1 MNLTKRITGVI
12 ALVVIL
18 LLLAGVPVLLWWLG
32 QPFIPT
38 SVPDLGQALGVLFR
52 RDDGSVVVLLIYL
65 VAWIA
70 WLYLSIALLVEG
82 WAAIRRI
89 PAPQLPGFRLPQ
101 GIAKR
106 LVAAALLAFVA
117 TPAIANANPV
127 PPPAVAT
134 QPAVTTTT
142 TLPATITDDTPPAP
156 NVVKHTVGPGDSLWA
171 LAEHYLGDPNRY
183 PEIFDA
189 NKGII
194 QANGTRLTNPDVIV
208 DGTVLMIP
216 TAPEAPAPEPA
227 APEAPA
233 PEPSTSTPTSS
244 PAPDPSNTPTP
255 NTPEASEVSDS
266 GLESHAP
273 VIDADQE
280 EQADHMPMVTT
291 FGAGSLL
298 AGGVVLLIAN
308 RRSAQRRTRR
318 RGAELAMPTG
328 QTAAVEHELRVVGD
342 VLAIEEVDQALRAL
356 ARHCR
361 TSGQELPAIR
371 VARMTAT
378 TFELYLHQPCQLP
391 APWEGLSD
399 QTLWSLPVGAAIP
412 PPEQQE
418 PEEQL
423 PAPYP
428 SLVTIGHDIEG
439 AHILLDLEHIGELA
453 ITGDIETAEEIL
465 AALAIELATSTWA
478 DDITITLVGAF
489 PEMEDT
495 LQTGRIRYLPT
506 AGRLFEELAAR
517 AAADRE
523 TLRLEN
529 TTDPHQAR
537 IKITAPSTWYPEVV
551 LLSQPLTQRQEKQLN
566 QLLNQLPRVAI
577 AAVSLGERPSDWT
590 LIHEHGNH
598 IIQPLDLTI
607 TPQRVPTAQYKRL
620 LEIADITTH
629 GQAVSNQYTPADVT
643 DLINQAT
650 KITQEATHT
659 AKPDNTTTT
668 PAPEEPTIP
677 QEDPPTAVVAARALD
692 EEELPPTL
700 PAIEDDTVTDTEAD
714 DAAAAPET
722 GPRPD
727 QPYLQLLGPIQLL
740 NTPGTAETKRQKR
753 MIEYLAYLMLTPTVS
768 IDSIDEAIWPNRRTQ
783 DNTATRNSVTSRLRK
798 WIGTTTSQTP
808 RLEMNTYKV
817 NDVGCDWTDF
827 QNLTNQ
833 PLARIPTPN
842 LTAAVD
848 LVHGPVLK
856 GAGIRYW
863 AWAEPLRQE
872 MITRITD
879 VCYELATR
887 QLVADNYTACETT
900 LARALAVEPGD
911 EQLWRM
917 RILAAHARH
926 NPAAVDEA
934 INRLYAQLEALD
946 TTPEDRTEEF
956 LTELRKGTALTT
968 LMEMI

>member
-12 ALVVIL
+12 ALVAIL
-18 LLLAGVPVLLWWLG
+18 LLLAGVPMLLWWLG

-38 SVPDLGQALGVLFR
+38 AVPDLGQAIGALFR
-52 RDDGSVVVLLIYL
+52 RDDGTMVLLLIYL

-70 WLYLSIALLVEG
+70 WLYLSIAVLVEG
-82 WAAIRRI
+82 WAAIRRL

-117 TPAIANANPV
+117 TPAIANANP
-127 PPPAVAT
+127 PATAAAV

-142 TLPATITDDTPPAP
+142 TLPATITDDTPQAP
-156 NVVKHTVGPGDSLWA
+156 NIVKHTVGPEDSLWN

-194 QANGTRLTNPDVIV
+194 QANGTRLTNPDIIV
-208 DGTVLMIP
+208 DGTVLTIP
-216 TAPEAPAPEPA
+216 TTPEPATPAPTTPEPSSEPSTPAPVNNPAPHIPDAPEAPE
-227 APEAPA
+227 
-233 PEPSTSTPTSS
+233 T
-244 PAPDPSNTPTP
+244 
-255 NTPEASEVSDS
+255 SEVSDS
-266 GLESHAP
+266 GVETHAP
-273 VIDADQE
+273 VIDVDQE

-291 FGAGSLL
+291 FGAGSIL
-298 AGGVVLLIAN
+298 AGGVVLFIAN
-308 RRSAQRRTRR
+308 RRFTQRRNRR

-328 QTAAVEHELRVVGD
+328 QTAAVEQELRVVSN

-356 ARHCR
+356 AQHCR
-361 TSGQELPAIR
+361 TSGQELPEIR

-428 SLVTIGHDIEG
+428 SLVTIGHDAEG
-439 AHILLDLEHIGELA
+439 AHVLLDLEHIGELA

-478 DDITITLVGAF
+478 DDITVTLVGAF

-517 AAADRE
+517 AATDRE

-566 QLLNQLPRVAI
+566 QLLTQLPRVAI
-577 AAVSLGERPSDWT
+577 AAVSLGDRPSDWT

-598 IIQPLDLTI
+598 IIQPLGLTI
-607 TPQRVPTAQYKRL
+607 TPQRVPTTQYKRL
-620 LEIADITTH
+620 LEIANITTH
-629 GQAVSNQYTPADVT
+629 GQEVSNQYTQADVT

-659 AKPDNTTTT
+659 PEPDTTT
-668 PAPEEPTIP
+668 PTTVDEEPATP
-677 QEDPPTAVVAARALD
+677 QEDPPTVVAARALN
-692 EEELPPTL
+692 EEEPPHTL
-700 PAIEDDTVTDTEAD
+700 PTIEDDTLTNTETDE
-714 DAAAAPET
+714 AAATPET
-722 GPRPD
+722 GPQPD

-753 MIEYLAYLMLTPTVS
+753 MIEYLAYLMLTPAVS
-768 IDSIDEAIWPNRRTQ
+768 IDSIDEAIWPNRRAQ

-798 WIGTTTSQTP
+798 WIGTTSNNTP

-842 LTAAVD
+842 LNAAVG
-848 LVHGPVLK
+848 LVQGPVLK

-887 QLVADNYTACETT
+887 QLVADDYTACETT
-900 LARALAVEPGD
+900 LACALAVEPGD

-946 TTPEDRTEEF
+946 ASPEDRTEEF